1 MLSLIMSYL
10 RPLMK
15 HSAGNVI
22 SGRRYDII
30 RDNIQRAMS
39 SVDEGMTLLEITF
52 SGQCHQW
59 TKALIML
66 YLCPLMK
73 HSAGNVIS
81 GQRYDII
88 RDHCPLNVIITLL
101 EITFSGKC
109 HQWTKALIMLY
120 LCPLMKHSAGNVIC
134 GQRYKII
141 RDHCPLNV
149 IITLLEITFSGK
161 CHQWTKV

>member
-1 MLSLIMSYL
+1 
-10 RPLMK
+10 
-15 HSAGNVI
+15 
-22 SGRRYDII
+22 
-30 RDNIQRAMS
+30 MS
-39 SVDEGMTLLEITF
+39 SVDKGITLLEKTF

-88 RDHCPLNVIITLL
+88 RDNI
-101 EITFSGKC
+101 
-109 HQWTKALIMLY
+109 QR
-120 LCPLMKHSAGNVIC
+120 GNVIS
-134 GQRYKII
+134 GQRYNII

-161 CHQWTKV
+161 CHQWTKI